1 MLSSRISGK
10 PLMALTSGL
19 SSSRYEQMS
28 ENVSARVTRRRFID
42 QESRG
47 QPLSWR
53 STLAAWKSPDFGIY
67 FSKCLAEL
75 PWPAFFW
82 ETPGLSADGLD
93 LPFECVTVAAP
104 TLATARADITPF
116 ATQLAKLEPAREVGA
131 FPNLSGDALLIVPRN
146 INADADYAHLGVFV
160 RTAAPSQVTE
170 LWSVVAKTAEANL
183 TAARRLWISTAGQ
196 GVSWLH
202 VRIDTRPKYYSYE
215 PYRK

>member
-1 MLSSRISGK
+1 
-10 PLMALTSGL
+10 MAPTSGP
-19 SSSRYEQMS
+19 SRSRYEQMS
-28 ENVSARVTRRRFID
+28 ENVSARVTKTRFID
-42 QESRG
+42 RGSRG

-53 STLAAWKSPDFGIY
+53 AALAAWKSPDFAIY
-67 FSKCLAEL
+67 FSRCLAES

-82 ETPGLSADGLD
+82 ETPALTADVLD
-93 LPFECVTVAAP
+93 SPFECVTVAAP
-104 TLATARADITPF
+104 TLAATRADITPF
-116 ATQLAKLEPAREVGA
+116 ATQLAKLEPVREVGA

-146 INADADYAHLGVFV
+146 MNANADYAHLGAFV
-160 RTAAPSQVTE
+160 RTAAPGQITE

-202 VRIDTRPKYYSYE
+202 VRIDTRPKYYSHE